1 MSDSEPDFDD
11 PRFLVDVRVPAT
23 DLSYADRRKR
33 KLIQAE
39 DKGRTKSRKQREE
52 DAREEGLST
61 NLIARDTERGEES
74 RGLRMMK
81 AMGFNPGEALGRK
94 PDEADQATPGG
105 SAPPSAAAGSS
116 RGGLGF
122 SKASF
127 APAGDGS
134 SPSSSNATPEPAS
147 STAKRRTE
155 PIQFELRAGRTGL
168 GVPQPH
174 ARPRRFPSAL
184 LPDST
189 PLPDL
194 PDFLARVRASMDEK
208 RAFGLLRSLR
218 RTCEELDRRAGVED
232 SAMWKDPDERARDER
247 RERLRRTFERIDRE
261 VESDEEKDG
270 EEKDERR
277 RGALAYERGYTDTVV
292 EVEEGEDQSKEEM
305 EDEEEWFS
313 MDVRTRLGLMLSYLR
328 TTYNY
333 CFWCG
338 CQYNHAEDLK
348 ENCPGTEE
356 DDH

>member
-11 PRFLVDVRVPAT
+11 PRFLIDVPVPTA
-23 DLSYADRRKR
+23 DLSYAERRKR

-61 NLIARDTERGEES
+61 NLIARDTEHGEES

-94 PDEADQATPGG
+94 PLEADETTPDG
-105 SAPPSAAAGSS
+105 SAPPSAAGPS

-122 SKASF
+122 AKASF
-127 APAGDGS
+127 APADKS
-134 SPSSSNATPEPAS
+134 APSSSTATPEPAA
-147 STAKRRTE
+147 STAKPRTE
-155 PIQFELRAGRTGL
+155 PIKFEMRAGRTGL
-168 GVPQPH
+168 GVPQPQ

-184 LPDST
+184 IPDAT

-194 PDFLARVRASMDEK
+194 SDFLARVRASMDEK

-247 RERLRRTFERIDRE
+247 RERLRKTFERIDRE
-261 VESDEEKDG
+261 VESDEEKDR

-277 RGALAYERGYTDTVV
+277 RGELAYERGYTDTVV
-292 EVEEGEDQSKEEM
+292 EVEEDEEKSKEEM
-305 EDEEEWFS
+305 DEEEEWFS
-313 MDVRTRLGLMLSYLR
+313 MDVRTRLGLTLSYLR

-338 CQYNHAEDLK
+338 CQYNDAEDLK